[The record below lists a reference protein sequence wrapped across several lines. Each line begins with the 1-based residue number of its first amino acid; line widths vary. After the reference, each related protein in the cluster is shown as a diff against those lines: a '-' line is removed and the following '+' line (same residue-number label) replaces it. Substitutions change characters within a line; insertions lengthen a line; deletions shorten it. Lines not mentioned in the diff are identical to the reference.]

1 MRVQPAPAALAIFL
15 SLAGHASA
23 AELIQEMQGAWSMDG
38 TECSDTFEK
47 SGDSLRFKDRGDSIN
62 SGIIVSGDKITGSNG
77 TCTAGRIQREK
88 DRINVAMSCADTIM
102 FSSVSVSFRIT
113 GPDSFV
119 RYDPMF
125 SDVLDSYH
133 RCEP

>member
-1 MRVQPAPAALAIFL
+1 
-15 SLAGHASA
+15 
-23 AELIQEMQGAWSMDG
+23 
-38 TECSDTFEK
+38 
-47 SGDSLRFKDRGDSIN
+47 
-62 SGIIVSGDKITGSNG
+62 
-77 TCTAGRIQREK
+77 
-88 DRINVAMSCADTIM
+88 MSCADTIM

-133 RCEP
+133 RCKP